1 MQRDGDK
8 ERKELKA
15 EFKAELDTDGR
26 REDLRMERLIKY
38 LLFKSANQGE
48 KRTNQPALQRSDAPL
63 GTESNG
69 QPTLFP

>member
-8 ERKELKA
+8 EGKELKE
-15 EFKAELDTDGR
+15 EFKTELDTDGR
-26 REDLRMERLIKY
+26 REDHRMERY

-48 KRTNQPALQRSDAPL
+48 KRTNQPVLQRSDVPP